1 MSGIDQEYEGEIKYN
16 NITINKTNSTN
27 YRCQIST
34 IVFQD
39 INLIDSLNVE
49 DNLKIAFELN
59 DERYSREKCTEILK
73 KLISQTGQTI

>member
-1 MSGIDQEYEGEIKYN
+1 MSRIDQEYEGEIKYN
-16 NITINKTNSTN
+16 DITINKTNSTN

-49 DNLKIAFELN
+49 DNLKIAFELS

-73 KLISQTGQTI
+73 KVNLPD